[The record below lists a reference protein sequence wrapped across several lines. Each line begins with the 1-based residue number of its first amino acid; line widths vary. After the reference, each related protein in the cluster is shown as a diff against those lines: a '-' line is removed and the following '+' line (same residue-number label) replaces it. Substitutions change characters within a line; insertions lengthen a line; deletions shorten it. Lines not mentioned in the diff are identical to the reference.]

1 MTAYR
6 IDLRVDD
13 PYPILDWISEN
24 VPREHVI
31 RDIAYKIPD
40 GWYMKIAFDN
50 PKIVDELE
58 SVWGGERVNLRPNV
72 PPSE

>member
-1 MTAYR
+1 MSDIMTAYR

-40 GWYMKIAFDN
+40 GW
-50 PKIVDELE
+50 
-58 SVWGGERVNLRPNV
+58 
-72 PPSE
+72 